1 MKILIE
7 DGNEKKASENYTN
20 MNMLTQYEVYK
31 DILINL
37 TNNEIK
43 IITIHPGNNENFI
56 PKGINLEDFDGIAWT
71 GSVLNIYDDTPPI
84 KRQID
89 LAKNLLKMKNKI
101 FGSCWGLQVLAT
113 AAGGTVRKNPKGLEA
128 IIARNISL
136 NSHGSVHPMYLNKPK
151 NFDAFCWHYD
161 EIETLPDN
169 CNILSFNDRS
179 TIQSLSFLRNNSEVW
194 AVQYHPEFYPEW
206 MSGLM
211 AQRKE
216 VLLKEKIFKSEKEFQ
231 KLNLFLSNIKKFK
244 DLEDELNI
252 SKTLIDKK
260 IHTFE
265 LSNWLNNIKN
275 SI

>member
-1 MKILIE
+1 MNILIV
-7 DGNEKKASENYTN
+7 DGNEKEASDRYIEIG
-20 MNMLTQYEVYK
+20 MDTQYEVYSK
-31 DILINL
+31 VIKSLS
-37 TNNEIK
+37 NNK
-43 IITIHPGNNENFI
+43 FNITTVHPAFKNQYLPHGVS
-56 PKGINLEDFDGIAWT
+56 LDDFDGIVWT
-71 GSVLNIYDDTPPI
+71 GSLLNIYDMSPSI
-84 KRQID
+84 VSQIE
-89 LAKNLLKMKNKI
+89 LAKTLFKMKNKI

-136 NSHGSVHPMYLNKPK
+136 NSHGSEHPMYLNKPK

-179 TIQSLSFLRNNSEVW
+179 TIQSLSFLRSNSEVW

>member
-1 MKILIE
+1 MKILIV

-136 NSHGSVHPMYLNKPK
+136 NSHGSEHPMYLNKPK

-179 TIQSLSFLRNNSEVW
+179 TIQSLSFLRSNSEVW